1 VLDDAQNI
9 DRAVIALDLA
19 IAVVGAE
26 PLVDDLRDR
35 DAAAEK
41 VERKRQLPSRVTAA
55 FDVKVHPVSIYPIRA
70 LSPPRPRWPAERARS
85 KTGLSGCLP
94 GANLAC

>member
-1 VLDDAQNI
+1 VLDDTQDI

-26 PLVDDLRDR
+26 PLVDDSHDR

-55 FDVKVHPVSIYPIRA
+55 FDVKVHPVSIYPIRV
-70 LSPPRPRWPAERARS
+70 LSPARPRAERARS
-85 KTGLSGCLP
+85 KTGLSGRLP